1 MHQLLAQSTQSDP
14 RPRSRQGGRRGAAS
28 GGSDMRDGRRL
39 IEQLREIFQDR
50 IDGLERT
57 SGEHIDRW
65 VAHGSEKWSAH
76 VEDLEGHRRA
86 SHPQSHAHERRP
98 ERQEAGRSRR
108 ARRRKSR
115 REHHHKHRRGGRR
128 RKRDADHELDPAEIE
143 HRKIVR
149 RARSRANRRIGF
161 LAHFASYAAVLAL
174 ILVASRSIRAVL
186 ITALAWGIGVFIHY
200 LAAVAAPKLRDRWV
214 EDEVGARSPRAVAS
228 ERQKVET
235 RSRRSMEDLSASIAH
250 EIRNPITAAKSLVQ
264 QMGEDPASHENLE
277 YAEVALSELDRVER
291 SISHLLRYARDEE
304 PRLELLALEPT
315 AVAAAEGMRDRAQN
329 AGVDLRVDFDRECLI
344 RGDFEKLRRVFENL
358 ISNALDA
365 LAAHPVE
372 QPRIEILGGENL
384 AGSEVWIRVI
394 DNGPGIPAEDRER
407 IWSPFHTTKETGTG
421 LGLALSRKTVEA
433 HGGRMELEP
442 GSKVGSEFV
451 ISFPKILDRNGIPNE
466 DGPEQDTQEMDNDR

>member
-1 MHQLLAQSTQSDP
+1 
-14 RPRSRQGGRRGAAS
+14 
-28 GGSDMRDGRRL
+28 MRDGRKL
-39 IEQLREIFQDR
+39 IEQLREVFQDR
-50 IDGLERT
+50 VDGIERT
-57 SGEHIDRW
+57 SGEHIDGW
-65 VAHGSEKWSAH
+65 IAHGTEQWSPPH
-76 VEDLEGHRRA
+76 DDLEDPRQGSRSHDPRA
-86 SHPQSHAHERRP
+86 EGQRSH
-98 ERQEAGRSRR
+98 RSRR
-108 ARRRKSR
+108 TRRRNRR
-115 REHHHKHRRGGRR
+115 REHHHKHHRHGRR
-128 RKRDADHELDPAEIE
+128 RKRDDAAGLDPAEIE

-161 LAHFASYAAVLAL
+161 LAHFVSYASVLAIIL
-174 ILVASRSIRAVL
+174 IASRSIRAVM

-228 ERQKVET
+228 ERRKVGT

-264 QMGEDPASHENLE
+264 QMGEDPASEENLE

-315 AVAAAEGMRDRAQN
+315 AIAAAEGMRDRAKN
-329 AGVDLRVDFDRECLI
+329 AGVDLRVDFDCECLI
-344 RGDFEKLRRVFENL
+344 RGDSEKLRRVFENL

-365 LAAHPVE
+365 LAAHAVE
-372 QPRIEILGGENL
+372 RPRIEILGGENL
-384 AGSEVWIRVI
+384 AGSEVWIRVL
-394 DNGPGIPAEDRER
+394 DNGPGVPAEDRER

-442 GSKVGSEFV
+442 GSNGGSEFV
-451 ISFPKILDRNGIPNE
+451 ISFPKALDR
-466 DGPEQDTQEMDNDR
+466 DGSPLAGRVQTDAQEMNDDR

>member
-1 MHQLLAQSTQSDP
+1 
-14 RPRSRQGGRRGAAS
+14 
-28 GGSDMRDGRRL
+28 
-39 IEQLREIFQDR
+39 
-50 IDGLERT
+50 
-57 SGEHIDRW
+57 
-65 VAHGSEKWSAH
+65 V
-76 VEDLEGHRRA
+76 
-86 SHPQSHAHERRP
+86 
-98 ERQEAGRSRR
+98 
-108 ARRRKSR
+108 
-115 REHHHKHRRGGRR
+115 
-128 RKRDADHELDPAEIE
+128 
-143 HRKIVR
+143 
-149 RARSRANRRIGF
+149 
-161 LAHFASYAAVLAL
+161 SYASVLAIIL
-174 ILVASRSIRAVL
+174 IASRSIRAVM

-200 LAAVAAPKLRDRWV
+200 LAAIAAPKLRDRWV

-228 ERQKVET
+228 ERQKVGT

-304 PRLELLALEPT
+304 PRLELIGLEPT
-315 AVAAAEGMRDRAQN
+315 VVAAAEGLRDRVRN
-329 AGVDLRVDFDRECLI
+329 AGVDLRIEFDRECLI
-344 RGDFEKLRRVFENL
+344 RGDSEKLRRVFENL

-365 LAAHPVE
+365 LAAQPVE
-372 QPRIEILGGENL
+372 RPLIEILGGENL

-442 GSKVGSEFV
+442 DSNRGSEFV
-451 ISFPKILDRNGIPNE
+451 LSFPRALDREGDPLA
-466 DGPEQDTQEMDNDR
+466 GGVQQDAQEGDNDR

>member
-1 MHQLLAQSTQSDP
+1 
-14 RPRSRQGGRRGAAS
+14 
-28 GGSDMRDGRRL
+28 
-39 IEQLREIFQDR
+39 
-50 IDGLERT
+50 
-57 SGEHIDRW
+57 
-65 VAHGSEKWSAH
+65 V
-76 VEDLEGHRRA
+76 
-86 SHPQSHAHERRP
+86 
-98 ERQEAGRSRR
+98 
-108 ARRRKSR
+108 
-115 REHHHKHRRGGRR
+115 
-128 RKRDADHELDPAEIE
+128 
-143 HRKIVR
+143 
-149 RARSRANRRIGF
+149 
-161 LAHFASYAAVLAL
+161 SYASVLAIIL
-174 ILVASRSIRAVL
+174 IASRSIRAVM

-200 LAAVAAPKLRDRWV
+200 LAAIAAPKLRDRWV

-228 ERQKVET
+228 ERQKVGT

-304 PRLELLALEPT
+304 PRLELIGLEPT
-315 AVAAAEGMRDRAQN
+315 VVAAAEGLRDRVRN
-329 AGVDLRVDFDRECLI
+329 AGVDLRIEFDRECLI
-344 RGDFEKLRRVFENL
+344 RGDSEKLRRVFENL

-365 LAAHPVE
+365 LAAPPVE
-372 QPRIEILGGENL
+372 RPLIEILGGENL

-442 GSKVGSEFV
+442 DSNRGSEFV
-451 ISFPKILDRNGIPNE
+451 LSFPRALDREGDPLA
-466 DGPEQDTQEMDNDR
+466 GAAQQDAQEGAHDR

>member
-1 MHQLLAQSTQSDP
+1 
-14 RPRSRQGGRRGAAS
+14 
-28 GGSDMRDGRRL
+28 
-39 IEQLREIFQDR
+39 
-50 IDGLERT
+50 
-57 SGEHIDRW
+57 
-65 VAHGSEKWSAH
+65 
-76 VEDLEGHRRA
+76 
-86 SHPQSHAHERRP
+86 
-98 ERQEAGRSRR
+98 
-108 ARRRKSR
+108 
-115 REHHHKHRRGGRR
+115 
-128 RKRDADHELDPAEIE
+128 
-143 HRKIVR
+143 
-149 RARSRANRRIGF
+149 
-161 LAHFASYAAVLAL
+161 
-174 ILVASRSIRAVL
+174 
-186 ITALAWGIGVFIHY
+186 
-200 LAAVAAPKLRDRWV
+200 
-214 EDEVGARSPRAVAS
+214 
-228 ERQKVET
+228 
-235 RSRRSMEDLSASIAH
+235 MEDLSASIAH

-442 GSKVGSEFV
+442 GSKVGSELV